1 MAFGQVGGLYAARI
15 FGGRWS
21 AKPQATSKRCGDGEG
36 SESRQRKRE
45 GCHQGGFC
53 ADVRYRAIGGA
64 WGFVIWVGGDYYRRD
79 SLACGNCRVVAA
91 RTIMFWCAG
100 GVCRDCRLVSERL
113 PVVGGLGCGALLM
126 NAMTEPST
134 ADLSFE
140 PEVSPAGDAPVAT
153 PAPVSQKLEKAF
165 ADGPLRPK
173 TAKLTKVSIVI
184 PVYNEELTV
193 QMLVELVVKATL
205 PPGVTREI
213 ICVNDCSKDKTA
225 EKLDQLPQLFPDT
238 EFKIVH
244 KPVNQGKGAA
254 LRDGFK
260 LAGGDV
266 VLIQDADLEYDPRD
280 YMRLLQPIYDDK
292 ADVVFGSRFIG
303 EPHRVL
309 YYWHTVGNKFLTW
322 MSNMFTNLNLT
333 DMEVCYKVFRKSV
346 LDQIE
351 VKCNRFGFEPEIT
364 AKVAKMRPRLRIYE
378 VGVAYYGR
386 SYEEGK
392 KITWKDGVKAILA
405 IIRFRFS
412 N

>member
-1 MAFGQVGGLYAARI
+1 MI
-15 FGGRWS
+15 
-21 AKPQATSKRCGDGEG
+21 
-36 SESRQRKRE
+36 
-45 GCHQGGFC
+45 
-53 ADVRYRAIGGA
+53 
-64 WGFVIWVGGDYYRRD
+64 
-79 SLACGNCRVVAA
+79 
-91 RTIMFWCAG
+91 
-100 GVCRDCRLVSERL
+100 
-113 PVVGGLGCGALLM
+113 
-126 NAMTEPST
+126 AMTEPSS
-134 ADLSFE
+134 AEFN
-140 PEVSPAGDAPVAT
+140 PNKP
-153 PAPVSQKLEKAF
+153 LEDTGELRSLKVEQAF

-173 TAKLTKVSIVI
+173 IQRMTKVSIVI
-184 PVYNEELTV
+184 PVYNEEATV
-193 QMLVELVVKATL
+193 QMLVGLVVRGPL
-205 PPGVTREI
+205 PSGVAREI
-213 ICVNDCSKDKTA
+213 ICVNDCSRDKTA
-225 EKLDQLPQLFPDT
+225 EKLDQLPKLFPET

-260 LAGGDV
+260 LATGDT
-266 VLIQDADLEYDPRD
+266 VLIQDADLEYDPQD
-280 YMRLLQPIYDDK
+280 YLKLLQPIYDDK

-346 LDQIE
+346 LDQIN

-392 KITWKDGVKAILA
+392 KITWKDGIKAILA